1 MKNLWKQAIVILLLV
16 CLAAVTAFSAGKRIT
31 LDSNKEMHSQIGDF
45 VAWYDSIGFLEQA
58 QWDLAFS
65 NLTIGNYNVTE
76 TETGLSLTSKVT
88 GEVRAVYV
96 LPKRDVYH
104 TRTLCHYISGKDNI
118 ITMDKDEAVDRNFRL
133 CKTCAKK

>member
-16 CLAAVTAFSAGKRIT
+16 CLVAVTAFSAGKRIT
-31 LDSNKEMHSQIGDF
+31 LDSNKEMHPQISDF

-88 GEVRAVYV
+88 DEVRAVYK
-96 LPKRDVYH
+96 LPDSQVFH
-104 TRTLCHYISGKDNI
+104 TRTLCQYISGKDNI
-118 ITMDKDEAVDRNFRL
+118 ITMDKDEAVGRNFRL